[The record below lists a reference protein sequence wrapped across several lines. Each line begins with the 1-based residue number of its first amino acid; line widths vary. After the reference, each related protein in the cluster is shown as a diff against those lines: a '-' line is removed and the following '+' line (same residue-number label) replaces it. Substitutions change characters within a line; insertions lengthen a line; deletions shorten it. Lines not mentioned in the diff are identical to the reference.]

1 MLIVGGA
8 GGDNYLVQGA
18 IISRRQFYK
27 HSASLSLHRVISRD
41 TSFVW
46 TLEWGKTDLEIHSSC
61 CLLSRPGD
69 PDVVRSFISIMY
81 VTFWKNDDNIVTGWQ
96 DDWKLRRRLAVWSMV
111 STIYIY
117 FLSCS
122 EMNGSVQFALKMRW
136 RPSNIL
142 LFIHIICKLKV
153 WNLREPSFVSS
164 SKGGPELRP
173 VWKCVPSLSVILA
186 TESSRAATLHH
197 GRWSHVT
204 RDTRDHCCVRGTQ
217 WEYDNLIK
225 WSTMSRSISNWIV
238 NCATYN
244 LVHTSRGI
252 KWISVKLL
260 NTTY

>member
-1 MLIVGGA
+1 M
-8 GGDNYLVQGA
+8 
-18 IISRRQFYK
+18 
-27 HSASLSLHRVISRD
+27 
-41 TSFVW
+41 
-46 TLEWGKTDLEIHSSC
+46 
-61 CLLSRPGD
+61 
-69 PDVVRSFISIMY
+69 
-81 VTFWKNDDNIVTGWQ
+81 TGWLEASQ
-96 DDWKLRRRLAVWSMV
+96 TIGRMV
-111 STIYIY
+111 NGIYYIY

-142 LFIHIICKLKV
+142 SGSLIDISMCVDILVCEIFGNLHSFQALKEDQSWDHFENVCHHCQWSSPPRAVEQRHFIMAD
-153 WNLREPSFVSS
+153 
-164 SKGGPELRP
+164 GG
-173 VWKCVPSLSVILA
+173 
-186 TESSRAATLHH
+186 
-197 GRWSHVT
+197 HVT
-204 RDTRDHCCVRGTQ
+204 RDTRDHCCVRGPQ